1 MSLLTIGQLAE
12 RAGIARSAL
21 RYYEE
26 QALIAPS
33 GRTRAG
39 YRLYDADVID
49 RLLFIQRA
57 QRLGFSLADIK
68 AMLEEMA
75 RPLNAKRD
83 DKRDHK
89 RDRSNHRATRPA
101 STVLAIAER
110 RYLDIERQLTDLL
123 VLRHELGAFL
133 NDLNSARQDAD
144 EVYEHLIARVCS
156 HAHDDA
162 AAAEAT
168 LGWLL
173 DRTGCVLAREDR
185 DKLIEPLV
193 GRHIHVWRDGEGYRV
208 LIPLTPGA
216 DTRIET
222 ALERIAAL
230 EAECHA
236 HGELRLEHS
245 DEGYVFVAKGDKAF
259 LFAQLFL
266 DLESTKRQQST

>member
-1 MSLLTIGQLAE
+1 MSQLTIGQLAG
-12 RAGIARSAL
+12 RAGVSRSAL

-26 QALIAPS
+26 QALIAPAA
-33 GRTRAG
+33 RTPAG
-39 YRLYDADVID
+39 YRLYHPDTVD

-68 AMLEEMA
+68 SMLEQTA
-75 RPLNAKRD
+75 HPRNGPN
-83 DKRDHK
+83 
-89 RDRSNHRATRPA
+89 S
-101 STVLAIAER
+101 VVAIAER

-133 NDLNSARQDAD
+133 SDLNRTRKAPS
-144 EVYEHLIARVCS
+144 ELYERLIERVCS
-156 HAHDDA
+156 HERDDS

-193 GRHIHVWRDGEGYRV
+193 GRHIHVWRDGDGYRV
-208 LIPLTPGA
+208 LIPGNEPKVA
-216 DTRIET
+216 A

-236 HGELRLEHS
+236 HAELRLERS
-245 DEGYVFVAKGDKAF
+245 DEGYVFVAEGDKAF

-266 DLESTKRQQST
+266 DLESTKRQESA

>member
-1 MSLLTIGQLAE
+1 MLTIGQLADQ
-12 RAGIARSAL
+12 AGIARSAL

-26 QALIAPS
+26 QALIAPAA
-33 GRTRAG
+33 RTGAG
-39 YRLYDADVID
+39 YRLYRPDTVE

-68 AMLEEMA
+68 AMLEQTEDPRN
-75 RPLNAKRD
+75 RPD
-83 DKRDHK
+83 E
-89 RDRSNHRATRPA
+89 
-101 STVLAIAER
+101 VVAITER

-133 NDLNSARQDAD
+133 DDLNRSGNGASDL
-144 EVYEHLIARVCS
+144 YERLIARVCS
-156 HAHDDA
+156 HERDDPA
-162 AAAEAT
+162 AADAT

-185 DKLIEPLV
+185 DKLIAPLV
-193 GRHIHVWRDGEGYRV
+193 GRHIHVWRDADGYRV
-208 LIPLTPGA
+208 LIPGHDPEVA
-216 DTRIET
+216 A

-236 HGELRLEHS
+236 HAALRLEHS
-245 DEGYVFVAKGDKAF
+245 DEGYVFVAEGDKAF

-266 DLESTKRQQST
+266 DLESTKLPQNT

>member
-1 MSLLTIGQLAE
+1 MSQLTIGQLAE

-26 QALIAPS
+26 QRLIAPAT
-33 GRTRAG
+33 RTRAG
-39 YRLYDADVID
+39 YRLYRTDTVD

-68 AMLEEMA
+68 SMLDETA
-75 RPLNAKRD
+75 RPPSRQ
-83 DKRDHK
+83 
-89 RDRSNHRATRPA
+89 S
-101 STVLAIAER
+101 SVVAIAER

-133 NDLNSARQDAD
+133 SDLYRSRKDPSD
-144 EVYEHLIARVCS
+144 VYERLIARVCS
-156 HAHDDA
+156 HDRDDPA
-162 AAAEAT
+162 AVRAT

-173 DRTGCVLAREDR
+173 ERTDCVLAREDR
-185 DKLIEPLV
+185 DKLIEPLA
-193 GRHIHVWRDGEGYRV
+193 GLHIHVWRDGEGYRV
-208 LIPLTPGA
+208 LIPGTDA
-216 DTRIET
+216 RVAA

-236 HGELRLEHS
+236 HAELRLERS
-245 DEGYVFVAKGDKAF
+245 DEGYVFVAEGDKAF

-266 DLESTKRQQST
+266 DLESTKRRENA

>member
-1 MSLLTIGQLAE
+1 MSLLTIGRLAE
-12 RAGIARSAL
+12 RAGITRSAL

-26 QALIAPS
+26 QALIAPT

-39 YRLYDADVID
+39 YRLYDADVIE

-75 RPLNAKRD
+75 RPS
-83 DKRDHK
+83 
-89 RDRSNHRATRPA
+89 DRARVPATRRTSA
-101 STVLAIAER
+101 VLAIAER

-133 NDLNSARQDAD
+133 NDLNSAGQGAE

-185 DKLIEPLV
+185 DKLIEPLI

-216 DTRIET
+216 DARIEA

-236 HGELRLEHS
+236 HGELRLERS
-245 DEGYVFVAKGDKAF
+245 DEGYVFVAEGDKAF

-266 DLESTKRQQST
+266 DLESTKRPQMA